1 MLNGLTDMATI
12 VELRALSIRKA
23 WRLNSAGAAGLS
35 VNPLMQKEES
45 VNEIHF
51 R

>member
-1 MLNGLTDMATI
+1 MLNELTDMATL
-12 VELRALSIRKA
+12 VELRAMPIRKV
-23 WRLNSAGAAGLS
+23 WRLNSAGVAGLS